1 MHFKSNILFSGDK
14 SLNVDRENG
23 IIKNVCIV
31 QFGANK
37 NGSYFSE
44 KYLQDFAK
52 GANEINQGVKSRYGH
67 PNMCSTT
74 LGKFIGRY
82 KNFSFGVNETNQKP
96 TVFAE
101 LHLDN
106 ITKKT
111 QVEGQGISMF
121 EYITDMAENNPDV
134 FGNSIH
140 IPVPKFEKDLV
151 EVDKKKYQSHI
162 FNGVVASDLV
172 DSPAATDS
180 LFSDTDDLGITV
192 TQFLD
197 ENPSIFEAITKKPDI
212 IINFF
217 ETYENYLNNYK
228 SNINMKF
235 LDKLKKT
242 FSTDETFDIEETLA
256 DGEIVKIATEDE
268 NPKVGDPVTKEDGTS
283 IADGDV
289 TIKDGTVWVI
299 EGGKISEIK
308 PKEEEEAGAGDEPTN
323 AEVMQSIS
331 DLGKTFSAFQTQYA
345 KDVKGNEEA
354 IEFVATTFEKKFSN
368 LAKTVKSNSPDYEID
383 PSTGKTKKFS
393 KSGGY
398 DPDKAR
404 EERDKRN
411 PKNN

>member
-14 SLNVDRENG
+14 SLNVDKDNG

-37 NGSYFSE
+37 NGSFFSE
-44 KYLQDFAK
+44 KYLQDLAN

-82 KNFSFGVNETNQKP
+82 KNFSFGKDVNDKS

-101 LHLDN
+101 LHLDP

-121 EYITDMAENNPDV
+121 DYITDMAETNSDM

-140 IPVPKFEKDLV
+140 IPTPKFEKELV
-151 EVDKKKYQSHI
+151 EIEGKKYQSHI
-162 FNGVVASDLV
+162 FNGIVASDLV
-172 DSPAATDS
+172 DSPAATDA
-180 LFSDTDDLGITV
+180 LFSNVDDLGVLV

-197 ENPSIFEAITKKPDI
+197 ENPSIFEAITKKPEI

-228 SNINMKF
+228 SNTNMKF
-235 LDKLKKT
+235 LEKLKKT
-242 FSTDETFDIEETLA
+242 FSNNETFDIEETTA
-256 DGEIVKIATEDE
+256 DGEIVKVTTEDE
-268 NPKVGDPVTKEDGTS
+268 NPKVGDSVTKEDGSS
-283 IADGDV
+283 IDDGDLTV
-289 TIKDGTVWVI
+289 KDGTIWVI

-308 PKEEEEAGAGDEPTN
+308 PKEEDTSDDDDVEPTN
-323 AEVMQSIS
+323 TEVMQSVNA
-331 DLGKTFSAFQTQYA
+331 LAETFKTFQTKYA
-345 KDVKGNEEA
+345 EDNKENQDA
-354 IEFVATTFEKKFSN
+354 IELVATTFEKKFNN
-368 LAKTVKSNSPDYEID
+368 LAKTVKSSSPDYQKNAD
-383 PSTGKTKKFS
+383 DGKKKKFS
-393 KSGGY
+393 NSNY
-398 DPDKAR
+398 DADKVR
-404 EERDKRN
+404 EEREKR
-411 PKNN
+411 KNK